1 MKQTC
6 SHNLT
11 RLLQSRNVCSANLT
25 KHLKLLKKERNRLL
39 TLQDNGYKI
48 SVKEFN
54 DYLEHKKYVT
64 ELLHDEKVAYYNK
77 ILIKSSKKTLDK

>member
-1 MKQTC
+1 MKK
-6 SHNLT
+6 HPDNLK
-11 RLLQSRNVCSANLT
+11 QHVNVLRQ
-25 KHLKLLKKERNRLL
+25 ERNRLL

-64 ELLHDEKVAYYNK
+64 ELLHTEKISYYNK
-77 ILIKSSKKTLDK
+77 MLSLSSKKI

>member
-1 MKQTC
+1 MKK
-6 SHNLT
+6 HPLNLK
-11 RLLQSRNVCSANLT
+11 QHVNVLRQ
-25 KHLKLLKKERNRLL
+25 ERNRLL

-77 ILIKSSKKTLDK
+77 LLSLSSKKF

>member
-1 MKQTC
+1 MKK
-6 SHNLT
+6 HPLNLK
-11 RLLQSRNVCSANLT
+11 QHVNVLRQ
-25 KHLKLLKKERNRLL
+25 ERNRLL

>member
-1 MKQTC
+1 MKKHP
-6 SHNLT
+6 HNLK
-11 RLLQSRNVCSANLT
+11 QHVNVLRQ
-25 KHLKLLKKERNRLL
+25 ERNRLL

-77 ILIKSSKKTLDK
+77 ILTKQNKKVLDK